1 MAKCPKCGHR
11 LRIIDVSQNC
21 PKCGVN
27 MRFYNFEENFYRE
40 AKYAELSQAG
50 LSAKLRRLKASFI
63 GSKLTILRLAVML
76 LPLVSL
82 LLPSGK
88 FVMSLV
94 FKQTETPFSALGL
107 YTLFSSG
114 GLNFILGMKDA
125 AVSGTAFSSLLLALA
140 AYALTAV
147 SAVLVLLTS
156 ILGFLS
162 VNNMQKI
169 TCALSALGAAEAV
182 ASLILIARFSSVGE
196 NPILSGE
203 KGFGL
208 ILTLVLFGVVFA
220 VNLLLCLKGIPV
232 VYDEGMLERI
242 AVFKK
247 VKSGEVNL
255 DDLPQPVVETAETRK
270 IDEEIAAEEAAFREK
285 YAKEEA

>member
-1 MAKCPKCGHR
+1 MAKCPKCGHHLR
-11 LRIIDVSQNC
+11 LIDVSQNC

-27 MRFYNFEENFYRE
+27 MRFYNFEETFYRE

-94 FKQTETPFSALGL
+94 LKQVETPLSALGL
-107 YTLFSSG
+107 YSLFSGG
-114 GLNFILGMKDA
+114 GLNFVLGMTDA
-125 AVSGTAFSSLLLALA
+125 AVSGSAFSALLVVLAV
-140 AYALTAV
+140 YALTAV

-156 ILGFLS
+156 VLGFIS
-162 VNNMQKI
+162 IKNMQKI
-169 TCALSALGAAEAV
+169 TCVFSVLGAAEAV
-182 ASLILIARFSSVGE
+182 ASLVLIFRFASMSA

-208 ILTLVLFGVVFA
+208 LLTLVMFGVTFA
-220 VNLLLCLKGIPV
+220 VNFMLCRKGIPV
-232 VYDEGMLERI
+232 AYDEGMLERI
-242 AVFKK
+242 AIFKK
-247 VKSGEVNL
+247 VKKGELNL